1 MKKLFI
7 GALVG
12 GIIVFAWQA
21 LSWSVL
27 NLHDAEYK
35 QAPNQDAIKEF
46 LSKNLPGEGQY
57 MIPRAN
63 ENASAKEMEE
73 LQKKML
79 AEKSPWAIVNYHE
92 AYDVDMM
99 MNILRGLIV
108 SIIAVIFVCWVLIK
122 QNSTF
127 LITLISTILIGV
139 AGFLFIPY
147 SNHIWYQT
155 PGATTHLLDAIVAW
169 GLCGLW
175 LGWWL
180 NRR

>member
-1 MKKLFI
+1 MKKLLI

-21 LSWSVL
+21 LSWSML

-46 LSKNLPGEGQY
+46 LNKNLPGEGQY

-63 ENASAKEMEE
+63 ANASAKEMEE

-79 AEKSPWAIVNYHE
+79 AEKSPWAVVNYHE
-92 AYDVDMM
+92 AYDVDMT
-99 MNILRGLIV
+99 MNIIRGLIV
-108 SIIAVIFVCWVLIK
+108 SIIAAIFVCWVLIK

-127 LITLISTILIGV
+127 LITFISTILIGV

-155 PGATTHLLDAIVAW
+155 PGATTHLLDTIVAW

-180 NRR
+180 NRK